1 MTGRRTDSVKSSF
14 YRQVDRCVR
23 IYVYVLCNP
32 SILKKKNFHEELFAQ
47 EWQHWQERERE
58 RDQSRIGTEKGGK
71 NGNDRERL
79 KPKVRVYIIIIIIYT
94 GGGGRW
100 GSGRAGRGQGWWGG
114 WGCDWGGS
122 CGGGGGRYRSN
133 RFRRHKDDV
142 GPSLYAHT
150 AVCTARPPPL
160 PTHNLSSTSLARTVV
175 VVVVVGVYY
184 VYDSDKNWRRTDT
197 V

>member
-1 MTGRRTDSVKSSF
+1 MTTVAGAGAGAGSEQDRHGKGRKKWERPRTAETESTG
-14 YRQVDRCVR
+14 
-23 IYVYVLCNP
+23 VYN
-32 SILKKKNFHEELFAQ
+32 N
-47 EWQHWQERERE
+47 
-58 RDQSRIGTEKGGK
+58 
-71 NGNDRERL
+71 NNN
-79 KPKVRVYIIIIIIYT
+79 IYT

-175 VVVVVGVYY
+175 VVGVYY